1 MLKQNP
7 LVILGISLFSST
19 LLGGYAYATSC
30 RLPPSEELDMQLE
43 RVTYDGVVQ
52 IEPPEYSGLSGRLY
66 AGGFV
71 GAFEMTIVRRTTS
84 SSSLVDFEM
93 FYVE

>member
-1 MLKQNP
+1 MFKQNS
-7 LVILGISLFSST
+7 LVILGIILLAST

-30 RLPPSEELDMQLE
+30 RLPPSEVLDMQLE

-52 IEPPEYSGLSGRLY
+52 AEPPEYSGLSGRLN

-71 GAFEMTIVRRTTS
+71 GAFEMTITKRTDTATS
-84 SSSLVDFEM
+84 LADFEI